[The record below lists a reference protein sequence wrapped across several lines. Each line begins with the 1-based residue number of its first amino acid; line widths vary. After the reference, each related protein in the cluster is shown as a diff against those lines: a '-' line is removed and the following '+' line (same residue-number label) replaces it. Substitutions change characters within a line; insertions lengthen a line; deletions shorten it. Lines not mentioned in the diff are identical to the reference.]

1 MTGKTY
7 PESGPVSLDVNMNN
21 SPLSKALF
29 DGEVKS
35 DLVTLNFVGPKAAHE
50 AFKPMVQERKF
61 DVSEMAIVTYL
72 QALTY
77 GKPLVLLPTVVLAR
91 PQHHCI
97 LVHVD
102 KGIEGPKDIEGRRI
116 ASRSYAQATA
126 VWVRGILQHDYD
138 VDINKVDWAVSGGG
152 HLAEYTDPSI
162 VSRLPAGSKPDE
174 MLVAGE
180 VDGAILGADM
190 PDEPRVKHL
199 IPNAKAAGQEWVKKH
214 GFTPINHLMS
224 VDKDLHDQRPDVVE
238 ELYRML
244 EASRALGAADDAAR
258 QFGVEKNRKGLEAA
272 IQYSFD
278 QQVIPKKF
286 EVDELFSDLTRTFG
300 A

>member
-7 PESGPVSLDVNMNN
+7 PASGPVTLDVNLNN

-29 DGEVKS
+29 DGVVTS

-61 DVSEMAIVTYL
+61 DVSEMAIVTFL
-72 QALTY
+72 QAKTY
-77 GKPLVLLPTVVLAR
+77 NKPLVLLPTVVLAR

-97 LVHVD
+97 LVNVN
-102 KGIEGPKDIEGRRI
+102 KGIEEPEDIEGRQI

-126 VWVRGILQHDYD
+126 VWVRGILAHDYE
-138 VDINKVDWAVSGGG
+138 VDINTVTWSVVGGG
-152 HLAEYTDPSI
+152 HLAEYSDPSI
-162 VSRLPAGSKPDE
+162 TTRLPAGSKVE
-174 MLVAGE
+174 ELLVNGD

-199 IPNAKAAGQEWVKKH
+199 IPNAKKAGVEWVKTH
-214 GFTPINHLMS
+214 GFTPINHLVS
-224 VDKDLHDQRPDVVE
+224 VDQDLHDQRPDVVVE
-238 ELYRML
+238 IYRML
-244 EASRALGAADDAAR
+244 EASKTIGAPDDDTR
-258 QFGVEKNRKGLEAA
+258 RFGVEKNRKGLATA
-272 IQYSFD
+272 IQYSVE
-278 QQVIPKKF
+278 QQVIPKSF
-286 EVDELFSDLTRTFG
+286 EVDELFTDLTRTLG

>member
-1 MTGKTY
+1 MTGKSY
-7 PESGPVSLDVNMNN
+7 PASGPVSLDVNLNN

-29 DGEVKS
+29 DGAVTS

-61 DVSEMAIVTYL
+61 DVSEMAIVTFL
-72 QALTY
+72 QAKTY

-97 LVHVD
+97 LVNVD
-102 KGIEGPKDIEGRRI
+102 KGIDEPEDIEGRQI

-138 VDINKVDWAVSGGG
+138 VDINKVTWSVVGGG
-152 HLAEYTDPSI
+152 HLAEYSDPSI
-162 VSRLPAGSKPDE
+162 TARLPAGSKPE
-174 MLVAGE
+174 ELLVSGE

-199 IPNAKAAGQEWVKKH
+199 IPNAKQAGLDWVKTH
-214 GFTPINHLMS
+214 GFTPINHLVS
-224 VDKDLHDQRPDVVE
+224 VDQDLHDQRPDVVVE
-238 ELYRML
+238 FYRML
-244 EASRALGAADDAAR
+244 EASKAIGAADDAAR
-258 QFGVEKNRKGLEAA
+258 QFGVEKNRKGLATA
-272 IQYSFD
+272 IQYSYE
-278 QQVIPKKF
+278 QQVIPKAF
-286 EVDELFSDLTRTFG
+286 EVDELFTDLTRTFG